1 MKNLL
6 SNADQVGIVVADLD
20 AFLDA
25 IEALLGLEGF
35 EVIEYP
41 PEDIEPETT
50 YHGQPAEFT
59 ARIAFRNF
67 EKFQLEVIEPGEGS
81 SVFKDFLEDHGPG
94 LHHIRFTEPAFDQI
108 SEELQT
114 RDIQQIASGK
124 GAHGTSKWA
133 YFDTAAFLQGLFIE
147 IRKPKF

>member
-1 MKNLL
+1 MENLF
-6 SNADQVGIVVADLD
+6 SNPDQVGIIVADLD

-25 IEALLGLEGF
+25 IQTLLGLDGF

-50 YHGQPAEFT
+50 YYGQPAGFT
-59 ARIAFRNF
+59 ARIAFRDF
-67 EKFQLEVIEPGEGS
+67 GKFQLEVVEPGEGP
-81 SVFKDFLEDHGPG
+81 SVFRDFLRDHGPG

-108 SEELQT
+108 CEEFEGQGI
-114 RDIQQIASGK
+114 RQIASGK

-133 YFDTAAFLQGLFIE
+133 YFDTAALLQGLFVE